1 MRKAGTGTAT
11 VAYNRSERGLAGLTF
26 SNEGYP
32 WPDDETPLQADAER
46 GKDTPYWRFVIER
59 QRGLGRLSPTGPS
72 DAPSARPRTWLGLT
86 WTLAP
91 ALEVNLLSTP
101 TPRKLFGLWFEA
113 AGQSVTV
120 LPSALDELAPLLRIV
135 VQDGVPVAA
144 PPEPMRDHPAVR
156 HQLEWVRQLHPDA
169 DGPYRFAPLTSE
181 QSVAALEIRQR
192 FSLACFPIL
201 SQREEIPAHRDA
213 MIVSEA
219 LACGLEIIITNNM
232 TSIDHFEVN
241 DWPATS
247 SGPQLRPSRDRR
259 RCDVAG
265 PLERSSIT
273 TAARP
278 RSGVRLAARW
288 RGTGRRRRHRSA

>member
-1 MRKAGTGTAT
+1 MDAG
-11 VAYNRSERGLAGLTF
+11 
-26 SNEGYP
+26 
-32 WPDDETPLQADAER
+32 
-46 GKDTPYWRFVIER
+46 
-59 QRGLGRLSPTGPS
+59 
-72 DAPSARPRTWLGLT
+72 
-86 WTLAP
+86 P
-91 ALEVNLLSTP
+91 ALDVNLLSTP

-144 PPEPMRDHPAVR
+144 PPAPLRDHPVVR
-156 HQLEWVRQLHPDA
+156 HQLEWVRQLHPET

-181 QSVAALEIRQR
+181 QSLAALEIRQR

-201 SQREEIPAHRDA
+201 SQREEMPAHRDA

-241 DWPATS
+241 DWLRRHLGRNTGLLVTGDDAMLQAHS
-247 SGPQLRPSRDRR
+247 SGRASRQLLALALASAWPLDGAEL
-259 RCDVAG
+259 DDAG
-265 PLERSSIT
+265 VIDLLERLCERLT
-273 TAARP
+273 EGCRMPNVAARLASRLKVDPNP
-278 RSGVRLAARW
+278 REVADAARQLAAESRIVACE
-288 RGTGRRRRHRSA
+288 RERLRRVEAA